1 MIEKC
6 IFAILIALHGLAIY
20 FFIAKILPE
29 FWRACIA
36 CVKYIRLVR
45 KIDFGTLLF
54 VFITAVAFLVAYVIY
69 IIGAALWM
77 MNSII

>member
-1 MIEKC
+1 MLCNI
-6 IFAILIALHGLAIY
+6 IFTILAVLYVIAIY
-20 FFIAKILPE
+20 FFFVKTFPS
-29 FWRACIA
+29 FWKVCKSY
-36 CVKYIRLVR
+36 VKYIRITR
-45 KIDFGTLLF
+45 KTDFGTFLF

>member
-1 MIEKC
+1 MMIEKC
-6 IFAILIALHGLAIY
+6 IFVILAALYGLAIH

-54 VFITAVAFLVAYVIY
+54 VFCDYFHRSCCIHHIH
-69 IIGAALWM
+69 
-77 MNSII
+77 NRS

>member
-1 MIEKC
+1 MHIC
-6 IFAILIALHGLAIY
+6 NLAALYGLAIH

-45 KIDFGTLLF
+45 KIDFGTILF
-54 VFITAVAFLVAYVIY
+54 VFVTISTGLVAYIIY
-69 IIGAALWM
+69 IIGAELWM
-77 MNSII
+77 MNYII